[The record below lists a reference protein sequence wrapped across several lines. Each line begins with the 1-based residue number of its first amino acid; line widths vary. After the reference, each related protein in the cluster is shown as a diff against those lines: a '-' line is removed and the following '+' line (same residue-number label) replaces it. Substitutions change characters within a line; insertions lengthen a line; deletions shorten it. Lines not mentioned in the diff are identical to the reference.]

1 MRVDVQTLF
10 SGGMLRIID
19 WRCVGHGP
27 EPFGAEEWIDWPE
40 VVVVRRGAF
49 IRRSAGREFLIDP
62 GTVAFHEPDQ
72 GYRVRH
78 PLGGDT
84 CSAFQ
89 LTPVAAAE
97 LTLPPEAAEGDGR
110 PVRFPRAV
118 APLDGRAFLQHRL
131 ALQAARDPASTPLE
145 IEELAVGFLRAA
157 IGSAS
162 EPVPQRRSTG
172 RASRQA
178 AEYAA
183 RAREVVALRFREP
196 LTLGTIAREVGCSP
210 FHLHRIVTAVA
221 GVPLHRS
228 VLRLRLRDALERLLA
243 TRDSISAIAYAT
255 GFASHSHLTDA
266 FRREYGQAPTAVRRL
281 AVRELRPLRARAG
294 VAS

>member
-10 SGGMLRIID
+10 SGAMLRIID
-19 WRCVGHGP
+19 WRCMGHDP
-27 EPFGAEEWIDWPE
+27 EPFGGEEWIDSPE
-40 VVVVRRGAF
+40 IVVVRRGAF
-49 IRRSAGREFLIDP
+49 IRRSAGREVFIDP

-72 GYRVRH
+72 CYRVRH

-89 LTPVAAAE
+89 LTPRAAAE
-97 LTLPPEAAEGDGR
+97 LTFPAEQDELEGP

-118 APLDGRAFLQHRL
+118 APLDGRAFLLHRL
-131 ALQAARDPASTPLE
+131 AVQAARDPASTPLE

-157 IGSAS
+157 MASAS
-162 EPVPQRRSTG
+162 ERVTASRPTD
-172 RASRQA
+172 RANRQA
-178 AEYAA
+178 AEYAV
-183 RAREVVALRFREP
+183 RAREVVARRFREP
-196 LTLGTIAREVGCSP
+196 LTVGTIALEVGCSP

-243 TRDSISAIAYAT
+243 TSDSVSAIAYAT

-266 FRREYGQAPTAVRRL
+266 FRREYGQSPSAVRRL
-281 AVRELRPLRARAG
+281 AVRELRPLRERAG
-294 VAS
+294 VR